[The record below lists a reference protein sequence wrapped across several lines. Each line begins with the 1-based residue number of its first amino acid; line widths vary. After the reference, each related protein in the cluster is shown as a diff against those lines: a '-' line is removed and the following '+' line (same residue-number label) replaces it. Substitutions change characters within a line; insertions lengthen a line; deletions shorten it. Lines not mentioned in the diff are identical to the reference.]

1 MHFTTSSLTVALAAL
16 STGAASPL
24 QSFAQFRRDANDC
37 SQATWNICTGNSIS
51 SSDASA
57 AVNAVCSKVSCT
69 VDSTN
74 NGHFAETVNGITAAV
89 SLGKWCAS
97 GVTYDQ
103 QKCIDDFDLFISGPC
118 GDGGDESIFKSMLKL
133 FESRCIY

>member
-1 MHFTTSSLTVALAAL
+1 MQFTTSALTVAFAAL
-16 STGAASPL
+16 STVGASPL
-24 QSFAQFRRDANDC
+24 QSLSRRDANDC

-69 VDSTN
+69 VDSTD

-89 SLGKWCAS
+89 TLGKWCAT
-97 GVTYDQ
+97 GVAYDQ
-103 QKCIDDFDLFISGPC
+103 QKCIDDFTLFISGPC
-118 GDGGDESIFKSMLKL
+118 GDGGDESIFKSEFTL
-133 FESRCIY
+133 RHN